1 MLKTHCSVC
10 QTEFTCGAR
19 QEGKVCWC
27 AAFPAIMPA
36 EFTQDCRCMSC
47 LAEAIVKRI
56 DEAIKANGHEEMHK
70 LASQYRNQG
79 EFIEHIDYTIENGNY
94 VFSTWYHL
102 KRGTCCGS
110 GCRNCPY
117 PNSPKSSSNSASNA
131 TTGLDTQ

>member
-1 MLKTHCSVC
+1 
-10 QTEFTCGAR
+10 
-19 QEGKVCWC
+19 
-27 AAFPAIMPA
+27 
-36 EFTQDCRCMSC
+36 MSC
-47 LAEAIVKRI
+47 LAESIVKRI
-56 DEAIKANGHEEMHK
+56 DEAIKANGHEEMLK